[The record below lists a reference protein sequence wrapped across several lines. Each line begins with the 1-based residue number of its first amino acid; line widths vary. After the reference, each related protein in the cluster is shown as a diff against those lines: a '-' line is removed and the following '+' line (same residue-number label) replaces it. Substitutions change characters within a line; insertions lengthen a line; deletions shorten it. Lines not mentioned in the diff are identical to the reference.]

1 MGTEID
7 LLKNYPKTKRD
18 LNARATFKTEED
30 REIARL
36 FGKDFFD
43 GERKHGYGGYNY
55 DPRFWQPVLPD
66 FIDYYSLTKTSSIL
80 DVGSGKGFMLFDFL
94 KLVPGIK
101 VQGVDISEYAIENS
115 LEQVKDFQL
124 VANAKDLPFEDDS
137 FDLAISINTLH
148 NLNKEECAIGFKEL
162 ERVSKKSFVI
172 VDAYSND
179 EEKIAMELWNLTART
194 IMHVDEWKFFFEEIG
209 YTGDYYWFIP

>member
-1 MGTEID
+1 M
-7 LLKNYPKTKRD
+7 
-18 LNARATFKTEED
+18 
-30 REIARL
+30 
-36 FGKDFFD
+36 
-43 GERKHGYGGYNY
+43 
-55 DPRFWQPVLPD
+55 
-66 FIDYYSLTKTSSIL
+66 
-80 DVGSGKGFMLFDFL
+80 
-94 KLVPGIK
+94 
-101 VQGVDISEYAIENS
+101 
-115 LEQVKDFQL
+115 EQVKDFQL

-194 IMHVDEWKFFFEEIG
+194 IMHVDEWKQFFEEVR